1 MNTFEKIVFL
11 EMTNKQFAKL
21 PDSEYYATYNKLT
34 EEEKDVI
41 DLNISNEIHEIWTR
55 INTKQRKG
63 IHKTEINSI
72 EEYNELI
79 TPISTVVLRVSS
91 DFGITLKNEV
101 TDKFKNE
108 VINIFGKDYLDDFMN
123 KLK

>member
-21 PDSEYYATYNKLT
+21 PNSEYFETYKILT
-34 EEEKDVI
+34 EEEKDII
-41 DLNISNEIHEIWTR
+41 DLKISKEIHEIWTW
-55 INTKQRKG
+55 INTKQRKE
-63 IHKTEINSI
+63 IYKAEINSI

-79 TPISTVVLRVSS
+79 TPVNKTILSVSS
-91 DFGITLKNEV
+91 EFGITLKNEI
-101 TDKFKNE
+101 TDKFKNA
-108 VINIFGKDYLDDFMN
+108 VKNKLGKDYLDSFMD

>member
-1 MNTFEKIVFL
+1 MNKLEKIVFL

-21 PDSEYYATYNKLT
+21 PDSEYYKAYKELT
-34 EEEKDVI
+34 KEEKDIV
-41 DLNISNEIHEIWTR
+41 DLKISKEIHEIWTW

-63 IHKTEINSI
+63 IHRTEINSI

-79 TPISTVVLRVSS
+79 SPVSEIILSVSS
-91 DFGITLKNEV
+91 DYGITLKDEIS
-101 TDKFKNE
+101 DKFKNA
-108 VINIFGKDYLDDFMN
+108 VINIFGKDYLDDFIE